1 MTDPAYVAPAG
12 VGVAGRWGFIAGVVA
27 LAIGVAGGLA
37 EPRQFFHSYLLGYML
52 CLGVALGSLGLVF
65 VSNLTGGDWARP
77 TRRVFEA
84 AAGTIPALVLLFIPL
99 IFGVGHLYSWSDPS
113 VVAGDELLQKKAL
126 YLNLPFFYVRAAV
139 YFAAW
144 LGLAWFVR
152 RWSADLDRATDAGP
166 GRRLRGLSAAG
177 LIVYVITMTFAAFD
191 WLMSLEP
198 HWFSSIFGLLVIAGQ
213 GLAAVAFGIFVVT
226 RMTGHQLIGPLLG
239 RKVLLDLGN
248 LMLAFTMLWAYLAFS
263 QFLII
268 WSANL
273 PEEVPFYI
281 HRLNG
286 GWQAVGLILAA
297 FHFGLPFLALLL
309 RATKSNP
316 ALIGSVALWV
326 ILMRLVDLF
335 WLIGPQAS
343 HGDFALHWLD
353 VVLPVGLAGL
363 WLAVFSRVYRARPV
377 VAEAGVLEY

>member
-1 MTDPAYVAPAG
+1 M
-12 VGVAGRWGFIAGVVA
+12 
-27 LAIGVAGGLA
+27 
-37 EPRQFFHSYLLGYML
+37 
-52 CLGVALGSLGLVF
+52 
-65 VSNLTGGDWARP
+65 
-77 TRRVFEA
+77 
-84 AAGTIPALVLLFIPL
+84 
-99 IFGVGHLYSWSDPS
+99 
-113 VVAGDELLQKKAL
+113 
-126 YLNLPFFYVRAAV
+126 
-139 YFAAW
+139 
-144 LGLAWFVR
+144 
-152 RWSADLDRATDAGP
+152 
-166 GRRLRGLSAAG
+166 
-177 LIVYVITMTFAAFD
+177 
-191 WLMSLEP
+191 
-198 HWFSSIFGLLVIAGQ
+198 LVIAGQ

-363 WLAVFSRVYRARPV
+363 WLAVSSRVYRARPV